1 MGALDLIYLFVVGLL
16 GGIITSLVGGA
27 SVVTF
32 PALVAFG
39 LAPIDAA
46 IVSLV
51 ALTPANL
58 SAALWDRSQLPA
70 FSSALWLL
78 LAVCIAGS
86 ALGAWLLLV
95 TPANLF
101 SALVPLLLGVATL
114 LFAYAGEIALSIER
128 NAKSA
133 AAAERTRWNMAIGAM
148 VPVSIYGGY
157 FGAGAGVML
166 LAILMVISRG
176 DYRAGN
182 ALKNLVAGVNCT
194 VATAVYVVQ
203 DKVEWGP
210 VAMLTGGAMIGAVI
224 GIRIVRI
231 APREVMRRGVIGLGA
246 LLSVV
251 LAWKYWF

>member
-1 MGALDLIYLFVVGLL
+1 MGILDLTYLIVVGLI
-16 GGIITSLVGGA
+16 GGVITSLVGGA

-58 SAALWDRSQLPA
+58 SAALWDRSQLPPL
-70 FSSALWLL
+70 SPALCLL
-78 LAVCIAGS
+78 LGVCVVGS

-95 TPANLF
+95 TPANVF
-101 SALVPLLLGVATL
+101 SALVPLLLGLATV
-114 LFAYAGEIALSIER
+114 LFAYAGDIALSIER
-128 NAKSA
+128 NAVSA
-133 AAAERTRWNMAIGAM
+133 AAAERTRWVMAIGAM

-166 LAILMVISRG
+166 LAILMVISQG
-176 DYRAGN
+176 DYRRGN

-210 VAMLTGGAMIGAVI
+210 VAMLTAGAMVGAVI

-231 APREVMRRGVIGLGA
+231 APREVMRRSVIGLGA